1 MTLETPLP
9 GMESDSLPGLEKDS
23 QKIRNFHS
31 RMKEEVGRVLV
42 GMESTVSTTVQALM
56 ANGHILLEGVPGVAK
71 TSLSKVLSNLLGL
84 EAQRLQ
90 FTPDLLPQD
99 VTGATVP
106 DRKTGEW
113 VLRKGPVFTN
123 ILLADEINRASAK
136 TQSSLLEAMQEKQ
149 VSIEGQTLP
158 LSKPFLVMAT
168 QNPIEQEGV
177 YRLPEAQ
184 LDRFLVC
191 IRMDYPDRL
200 REIEML
206 SRKPLDAGD
215 LKPIVNAKQI
225 LAWQSLVDQVHVEEV
240 VVEYV
245 VDLIRSTR
253 KHPAALLGASP
264 RAALAL
270 LKMARSRAICDGRTF
285 VTHEDIQAVAPGVLA
300 HRIITRPES
309 ELEGWTGDAIVKDV
323 LGSEPIIAT

>member
-1 MTLETPLP
+1 MSLDNGAARLES
-9 GMESDSLPGLEKDS
+9 ESKA
-23 QKIRNFHS
+23 IRDFHG
-31 RMKEEVGRVLV
+31 RMIEEVGRILV
-42 GMESTVSTTVQALM
+42 GMEGTVSTTIQALL

-71 TSLSKVLSNLLGL
+71 TTLSKILSLLLGL
-84 EAQRLQ
+84 ESQRLQ

-106 DRKTGEW
+106 DRKTGDW
-113 VLRKGPVFTN
+113 ILRKGPVFTN

-158 LSKPFLVMAT
+158 LSMPFLVMAT

-191 IRMDYPDRL
+191 IRMDYPDRR
-200 REIEML
+200 REIDML
-206 SRKPLDAGD
+206 TRKPAPLGEIRAVADG
-215 LKPIVNAKQI
+215 PRV
-225 LAWQSLVDQVHVEEV
+225 LAWQNLVDEVHAETV
-240 VVEYV
+240 VIEYI
-245 VDLIRSTR
+245 VDFIRATR
-253 KHPAALLGASP
+253 KHPSAMLGASP

-270 LKMARSRAICDGRTF
+270 LKMARARAICQGRAF
-285 VTHEDIQAVAPGVLA
+285 ITHEDVQAVAPGVLS

-309 ELEGWTGDAIVKDV
+309 ELEGWSGETIVRDV
-323 LGSEPIIAT
+323 LDRLPIVNH

>member
-1 MTLETPLP
+1 MSAVAVSAQLET
-9 GMESDSLPGLEKDS
+9 ESQD
-23 QKIRNFHS
+23 IRDFHA

-42 GMESTVSTTVQALM
+42 GMDATVSTTVQALL
-56 ANGHILLEGVPGVAK
+56 ANGHVLLEGVPGVAK
-71 TSLSKVLSNLLGL
+71 TSLSKVLSVLLGL
-84 EAQRLQ
+84 DSQRLQ

-99 VTGATVP
+99 VTGTTVP
-106 DRKTGEW
+106 DRKSGEW

-158 LSKPFLVMAT
+158 LSMPFLVMAT

-191 IRMDYPDRL
+191 IKMAYPDRR

-206 SRKPLDAGD
+206 SRRSESSVD
-215 LKPIVNAKQI
+215 LKPIANGRMI
-225 LAWQSLVDQVHVEEV
+225 LAWQELVDRVHAEKS
-240 VVEYV
+240 VVEYI
-245 VDLIRSTR
+245 VDLVRATR
-253 KHPAALLGASP
+253 KHPAAFLGGSP

-270 LKMARSRAICDGRTF
+270 LKMSRSRAICEGRTYI
-285 VTHEDIQAVAPGVLA
+285 THEDVQAVAPGVLS
-300 HRIITRPES
+300 HRIIVRPES
-309 ELEGWTGDAIVKDV
+309 ELEGWTGESIVRDA
-323 LGSEPIIAT
+323 LGSEPVIAG